1 MWPASRGMRGNLNGR
16 LSPEENAAP
25 AMKNFL
31 KSLGMRLL
39 KAVLGMRLVD
49 QRTGEDLGRVV
60 VIRWRGRLR
69 IIGLEGKA
77 VRPHFLSQESETY
90 WAQDLGFS
98 THPDPD
104 FPHVDPAHR
113 AHHPSESPGSGG
125 DGG

>member
-1 MWPASRGMRGNLNGR
+1 
-16 LSPEENAAP
+16 
-25 AMKNFL
+25 MKQFV
-31 KSLGMRLL
+31 KRVGLGVL
-39 KAVLGMRLVD
+39 KALLGVRLVD
-49 QRTGEDLGRVV
+49 QRTGEPLGRVV

-69 IIGLEGKA
+69 FIGLEGKA

-104 FPHVDPAHR
+104 FPHVDADPR
-113 AHHPSESPGSGG
+113 SHHAPESRGSRG